1 VERAGWLNPSENSV
15 IAAVVGLAGALI
27 LGLSLASMLDPDAKG
42 GRWVGGAMMLGV
54 GACSVIMLAL
64 SLVGIPWSRP
74 ILALSWVAVTAAAMW
89 SARRLFHGRTAVR
102 PAETNWAAL
111 ALWVVIAVVFAGYA
125 RLATAA
131 PLWEFDFL
139 GNWGLK
145 ARAFWEAGGIDWKFL
160 QYPYH
165 RALHPGYPPLLP
177 LFFDFIAAIGGEWEG
192 RWIGL
197 VNVALAAAAVLFY
210 GRIVREESGN
220 GLAAAFGALI
230 FVSLAASPWIGIA
243 DGPFVAF
250 ATAGLL
256 LIRGKGR
263 SVTAGAVFTG
273 LAALT
278 KNEGLTLIVAA
289 ALALVVA
296 GRRRDVVRLWPAALI
311 AAPWL
316 VLKSVYGLGTDLT
329 TGDVLARVR
338 WHFANLETLVD
349 PLVSY
354 SLGRPLFWV
363 GLLLGVV
370 VVAPILWRR
379 ERFVLT
385 AVVLQALFYL
395 AAYLASPH
403 DLDWHVRW
411 SWERLVTHLKA
422 PLAAVVV
429 LQLLLVVVRRGE
441 ASSDDRS
448 HGVAAVS

>member
-1 VERAGWLNPSENSV
+1 V
-15 IAAVVGLAGALI
+15 IATVVAVAAALV
-27 LGLSLASMLDPDAKG
+27 LGLCLASLLDPEGKG
-42 GRWVGGAMMLGV
+42 GRWLGEAMMLGV
-54 GACSVIMLAL
+54 GACSMLMLAL
-64 SLVGIPWSRP
+64 SAVGI
-74 ILALSWVAVTAAAMW
+74 SWNQTVTGVAWIVVTG
-89 SARRLFHGRTAVR
+89 SAVWFARHRIRGRFAFR
-102 PAETNWAAL
+102 SAGSDWAAI
-111 ALWVVIAVVFAGYA
+111 ALWIVIAVVFAGYA

-145 ARAFWEAGGIDWKFL
+145 ARTFWEAGGIDWKFL

-165 RALHPGYPPLLP
+165 RAMHPGYPPLLP

-197 VNVALAAAAVLFY
+197 VNVAFALAAVLFY
-210 GRIVREESGN
+210 GRIAREESGN
-220 GLAAAFGALI
+220 ALAAAFGALV

-243 DGPFVAF
+243 DGPFVAL
-250 ATAGLL
+250 ATSGLL
-256 LIRGKGR
+256 LARGSSR
-263 SVTAGAVFTG
+263 DVSTGAVFIG
-273 LAALT
+273 LAAFT
-278 KNEGLTLIVAA
+278 KNEGIALIAAA

-296 GRRRDVVRLWPAALI
+296 GRRRDVIRLWPAALI

-316 VLKSVYGLGTDLT
+316 VLKSIHGLGTDLT
-329 TGDVLARVR
+329 TGDVLSRVR
-338 WHFANLETLVD
+338 WHLANLESLAD

-370 VVAPILWRR
+370 AVAPMLWRR

-395 AAYLASPH
+395 VAYLASPH

-422 PLAAVVV
+422 PLAAVIV
-429 LQLLLVVVRRGE
+429 LQLLLVVLRRAE
-441 ASSDDRS
+441 AASDDR
-448 HGVAAVS
+448 VPEPEAVT